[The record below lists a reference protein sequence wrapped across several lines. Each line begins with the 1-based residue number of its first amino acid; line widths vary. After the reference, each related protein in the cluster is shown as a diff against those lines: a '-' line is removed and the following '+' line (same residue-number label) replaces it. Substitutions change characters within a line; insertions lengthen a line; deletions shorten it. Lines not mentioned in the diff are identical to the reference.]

1 MLCKVFIMLSLCL
14 IVRVNE
20 LRVCSSMK
28 PYILIAALA
37 FGCGSAYGADLPSR
51 RSPSPPPS
59 GLLSGQKVAN
69 WSGFYAGALAGVGMG
84 DVTDASLSPI
94 TNADLSPM
102 TGKLRRSG
110 AMGGVQ
116 VGHGFTTGPVYI
128 GVEGDMAL
136 TSMGGEQSAS
146 GVYNNAPASARLK
159 AKTDMLGSLRG
170 RVGYVF
176 DTVLIYGTGGMAS
189 ALQKST
195 FTVTQND
202 TGASFTSS
210 GASYGWRVGWAL
222 GLGAERFFARDVS
235 GKLEYLYAHV
245 GDGIR
250 ARSNP
255 HGVHLLRGG
264 VNYHF

>member
-1 MLCKVFIMLSLCL
+1 M
-14 IVRVNE
+14 
-20 LRVCSSMK
+20 
-28 PYILIAALA
+28 
-37 FGCGSAYGADLPSR
+37 GT
-51 RSPSPPPS
+51 
-59 GLLSGQKVAN
+59 VA
-69 WSGFYAGALAGVGMG
+69 
-84 DVTDASLSPI
+84 DASVSPI
-94 TNADLSPM
+94 TNADLSPI

-116 VGHGFTTGPVYI
+116 VGYGLMTGPIHI
-128 GVEGDMAL
+128 GVEADMAL
-136 TSMGGEQSAS
+136 TSLGGEQSAS
-146 GVYNNAPASARLK
+146 GVYNNASASARLK

-176 DTVLIYGTGGMAS
+176 DNVLIYGTGGMVS

-250 ARSNP
+250 ARQNP
-255 HGVHLLRGG
+255 NGVHLLRGG

>member
-1 MLCKVFIMLSLCL
+1 
-14 IVRVNE
+14 
-20 LRVCSSMK
+20 MK
-28 PYILIAALA
+28 PCIHIAMLAL
-37 FGCGSAYGADLPSR
+37 GCGTAFGADLPSR
-51 RSPSPPPS
+51 KSPAPPPS
-59 GLLSGQKVAN
+59 SFLSGQKVAN
-69 WSGFYAGALAGVGMG
+69 WSGFYAGALAGAGVGN
-84 DVTDASLSPI
+84 VTDASVSPI
-94 TNADLSPM
+94 TNADLSPI

-116 VGHGFTTGPVYI
+116 VGYGVMTGPFHI
-128 GVEGDMAL
+128 GVEADMAL
-136 TSMGGEQSAS
+136 TSLGGEQSAS

-176 DTVLIYGTGGMAS
+176 DDVLIYGTGGMAS

-195 FTVTQND
+195 FIVTQND

-250 ARSNP
+250 ARQNP
-255 HGVHLLRGG
+255 NGVHLLRGG